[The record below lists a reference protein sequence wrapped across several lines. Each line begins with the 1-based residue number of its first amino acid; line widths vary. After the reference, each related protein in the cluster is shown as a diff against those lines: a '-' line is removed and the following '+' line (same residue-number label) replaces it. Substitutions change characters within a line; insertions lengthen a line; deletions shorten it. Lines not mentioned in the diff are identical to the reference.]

1 MKSDAARTLC
11 LLFMLVMNSA
21 PDAAYCAPQNTQDL
35 IDKIVT
41 HHQARERL
49 LLRSTGRCSVK
60 MAARQIGIQSRLDG
74 TEGALWEE
82 DVGEQ
87 LGNTRTAEFEW
98 KCRDSTIR
106 YDVYVAAQDKDS
118 DKFPKQSTRIV
129 YDEEQCIYYDVLDER
144 GYINR
149 PPDDAFGLTYISK
162 RFDVRKLYA
171 FVAREIPTL
180 FENYKAKGKVP
191 DELSE
196 VEIDGV
202 KCWRF
207 LYRYTKTE
215 EGAVVH
221 EGAVTLYFAPSLA
234 YSLVKGD
241 YETRRLMNGKMIRSD
256 KDTFEATY
264 KEDPDHPGI
273 WTMRS
278 SRTTFEGMMQ
288 GKIRQER
295 LGVEFH
301 EIRLGTDIDDVE
313 FTFDGMDVPLGT
325 LVYDKRMEGQ
335 PVQLLFT
342 EDGLRPISDDDPSFP
357 ERPSAME
364 LRARHSTPPGFA
376 LKNMSQSSEDESAGS
391 VKKWEK

>member
-1 MKSDAARTLC
+1 MKFKAARTVC
-11 LLFMLVMNSA
+11 LYFLLAVSSMQGIA
-21 PDAAYCAPQNTQDL
+21 KCEPQDTQNL
-35 IDKIVT
+35 IDTIVAN
-41 HHQARERL
+41 HQAREKL

-74 TEGALWEE
+74 TEGTLWEE
-82 DVGEQ
+82 DLGEQ
-87 LGNTRTAEFEW
+87 LGNTRIAEFEW

-162 RFDVRKLYA
+162 RFDVRKLYD

-191 DELSE
+191 DEVSE

-215 EGAVVH
+215 GEAVVH
-221 EGAVTLYFAPSLA
+221 EGAVTLYFAPSLS

-241 YETRRLMNGKMIRSD
+241 YETRRLMNGRMIRSG

-264 KEDPDHPGI
+264 VEDPDHPGV

-295 LGVEFH
+295 LAVDFH

-325 LVYDKRMEGQ
+325 LVYDLRQGGQ
-335 PVQLLFT
+335 PVQLWLT
-342 EDGLRPISDDDPSFP
+342 EDGLRPISEDDPSFP
-357 ERPSAME
+357 ERPSGME
-364 LRARHSTPPGFA
+364 LRTRHSTPPDFA
-376 LKNMSQSSEDESAGS
+376 LKNMTESREDRSAA
-391 VKKWEK
+391 ELPH